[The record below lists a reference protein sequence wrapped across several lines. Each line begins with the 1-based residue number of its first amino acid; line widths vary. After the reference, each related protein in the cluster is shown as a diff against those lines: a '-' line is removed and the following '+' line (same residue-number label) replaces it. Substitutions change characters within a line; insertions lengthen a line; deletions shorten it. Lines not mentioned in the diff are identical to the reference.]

1 MGRTYQQ
8 IREERLRSPMHRDY
22 GVSLVGLLRGIARK
36 IDEFYAQGLWGKFS
50 GAIERY
56 CQKD

>member
-22 GVSLVGLLRGIARK
+22 GVSLVRLLRCIARK
-36 IDEFYAQGLWGKFS
+36 IDEFSAQGLWGKFS
-50 GAIERY
+50 EAIEMY
-56 CQKD
+56 SQKD